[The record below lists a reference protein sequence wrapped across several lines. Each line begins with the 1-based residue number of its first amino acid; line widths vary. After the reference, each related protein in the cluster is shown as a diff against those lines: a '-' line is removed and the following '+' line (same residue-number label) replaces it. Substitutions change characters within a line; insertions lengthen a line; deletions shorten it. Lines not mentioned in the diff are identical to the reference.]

1 MIIKIL
7 YWYSTKKS
15 HMVPLK
21 NRDRESMPIYQTKSK
36 SEVIS
41 TSWLKDRMTSKFN
54 DKYDTKTAGVKEI
67 LKL

>member
-1 MIIKIL
+1 
-7 YWYSTKKS
+7 
-15 HMVPLK
+15 MVPLK

-54 DKYDTKTAGVKEI
+54 DKYDTKTTEVKEI
-67 LKL
+67 FKL